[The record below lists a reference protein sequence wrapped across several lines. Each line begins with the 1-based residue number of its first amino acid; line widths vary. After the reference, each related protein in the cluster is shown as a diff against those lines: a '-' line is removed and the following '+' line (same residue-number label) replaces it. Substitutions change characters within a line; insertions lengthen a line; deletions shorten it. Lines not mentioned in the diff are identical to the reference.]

1 MSLVCQSVG
10 KCFGSQRVLESVS
23 FELARGECLVLLG
36 ASGCGKTTLL
46 NIVAGFLR
54 ADEGQVTLDG
64 SVLDGGPGKA
74 WQPVAKRRF
83 AMVFQDFSLWPHMT
97 LLENVAFGLRM
108 RGVEKSERQRRAL
121 AALERVGLA
130 GRAKARPAQ
139 LSGGQQQRVAIARA
153 MVVEPGIL
161 LLDEP
166 LSALDARLREELRD
180 EIATLVRQ
188 AGISALYVTHDQSE
202 ALAIA
207 HRIAVM
213 NAGRIEQLD
222 KPETIY
228 REPATPFVAR
238 FLGAANCLPAGTV
251 GPREAMVRREVVS
264 IQPAHEARAAEGL
277 LRLAG
282 TCRRCLYA
290 GDGYDSVIE
299 TAEGLEIRGFAR
311 MPIQPGSPAL
321 AEFPREAVRFFEK

>member
-1 MSLVCQSVG
+1 MPLICESVG
-10 KCFGSQRVLESVS
+10 KEFSGQRVLGGVS
-23 FELARGECLVLLG
+23 FELAQGECLALLG

-54 ADEGQVTLDG
+54 ADEGKVSLDAEL
-64 SVLDGGPGKA
+64 LDGGPGRPCV
-74 WQPVAKRRF
+74 PVSQRGF

-108 RGVEKSERQRRAL
+108 RGVGSAERDRRAM
-121 AALERVGLA
+121 AALERVGLG
-130 GRAKARPAQ
+130 GRAQARPAQ

-153 MVVEPGIL
+153 LVVEPRVL

-180 EIATLVRQ
+180 EIASLVRQ

-202 ALAIA
+202 ALAVA

-213 NAGRIEQLD
+213 NAGRIEQLAP
-222 KPETIY
+222 PETIY

-238 FLGAANCLPAGTV
+238 FLGAANCLPPGIAGP
-251 GPREAMVRREVVS
+251 GEAMVRREAVRIVG
-264 IQPAHEARAAEGL
+264 AEEAQASEGL
-277 LRLAG
+277 IRIPG
-282 TCRRCLYA
+282 FCRRCLYA
-290 GDGYDSVIE
+290 GEGYDASVL
-299 TAEGLEIRGFAR
+299 AGEGIEIRGFAST
-311 MPIQPGSPAL
+311 PLEPGSRAF
-321 AEFPREAVRFFEK
+321 AEFPSRAVRFFNS